1 MSRCDSSQKD
11 FFSFIV
17 SIYDSHVLL
26 FCIPPNRMPSATKNK
41 VSHTQKVGQRT
52 SSKRHSQTLLQ
63 FVMLI
68 NLFSN
73 GERFATFRDLFHL
86 FLKLLTS
93 HTLIVW
99 LCDVGSIAFS
109 WIRSFDSSSW
119 NCKKM
124 IIIGSSNI
132 SFTKFAVPVE
142 AAYLATNYWEKVKNG
157 KGKLHKKK
165 DSMILEIPSNNF
177 EFRNYGKIGSHHWLE
192 FD

>member
-142 AAYLATNYWEKVKNG
+142 AAYLGYKLLRKSEKRKR
-157 KGKLHKKK
+157 KIAQEERWY
-165 DSMILEIPSNNF
+165 DISNT
-177 EFRNYGKIGSHHWLE
+177 YK
-192 FD
+192 